1 MWTRKELKTKAK
13 LRFKANYWK
22 AVLIGLAVLFITGGS
37 GTAGGFAQ
45 GMVSGSDTEEDY
57 QQELGDD
64 SQFTE
69 EGSSQS
75 EEDGLIK
82 EEGSDQSE
90 EDALILRV
98 DPENGVEL
106 NEEDLIDAVALT
118 MLIGIVVF
126 VAIIICLIAIPL
138 EILVFN
144 PLYVGCKRFYLKNLK
159 EDAQV
164 REICYAFDNGYKNT
178 VKTMFFRELY
188 TLLWCLLLF
197 IPGII
202 KSYEY
207 SMIPYILAE
216 HPDMPRKEVFALS
229 KKMMDGNKWRAFLLD
244 LSFFGWLILDA
255 LTLGILGIFY
265 LNPYMEQ
272 TGAALYE
279 KLKEQ

>member
-45 GMVSGSDTEEDY
+45 GMVSESDTQEDY
-57 QQELGDD
+57 EQEWEDD
-64 SQFTE
+64 SQ
-69 EGSSQS
+69 
-75 EEDGLIK
+75 
-82 EEGSDQSE
+82 
-90 EDALILRV
+90 ILRV

-144 PLYVGCKRFYLKNLK
+144 PMYVGCKRFYLKNLK

-164 REICYAFDNGYKNT
+164 REICYAFDNGYKNI

-229 KKMMDGNKWRAFLLD
+229 KKMMYGNKWRAFLLD
-244 LSFFGWLILDA
+244 LSFFGWIILDA

-265 LNPYMEQ
+265 LNPYMQQ
-272 TGAALYE
+272 TEAALYE

>member
-45 GMVSGSDTEEDY
+45 GMVSGSDTEEYDY
-57 QQELGDD
+57 QQELEDD

-75 EEDGLIK
+75 EED
-82 EEGSDQSE
+82 
-90 EDALILRV
+90 ALILRM
-98 DPENGVEL
+98 DSENGVEL

-272 TGAALYE
+272 TEAALYE

>member
-45 GMVSGSDTEEDY
+45 GMVSGSDAEEEDY

-64 SQFTE
+64 SQ
-69 EGSSQS
+69 
-75 EEDGLIK
+75 
-82 EEGSDQSE
+82 
-90 EDALILRV
+90 ILRV

-164 REICYAFDNGYKNT
+164 REICYSFDNGYKNT

-272 TGAALYE
+272 TEAALYE

>member
-13 LRFKANYWK
+13 VRFRANYWK
-22 AVLIGLAVLFITGGS
+22 AVLIGLVVLFVSGGGGS
-37 GTAGGFAQ
+37 VSSTAEGFVQ
-45 GMVSGSDTEEDY
+45 GMMSGSDTEEYDY
-57 QQELGDD
+57 LQDWGDEDD

-69 EGSSQS
+69 GGSNQS
-75 EEDGLIK
+75 EEESLLKEDSLIM
-82 EEGSDQSE
+82 
-90 EDALILRV
+90 RV
-98 DPENGVEL
+98 DTENGVEL
-106 NEEDLIDAVALT
+106 NNELLADTVA
-118 MLIGIVVF
+118 MVIFIGIVVF
-126 VAIIICLIAIPL
+126 VVLIICIILIPL
-138 EILVFN
+138 QILVFN
-144 PLYVGCKRFYLKNLK
+144 PLHVGCKRFFVKNLK

-164 REICYAFDNGYKNT
+164 REICYAFDNGYKN
-178 VKTMFFRELY
+178 VIKTMFFRGLY
-188 TLLWCLLLF
+188 TFLWFLLLF

-202 KSYEY
+202 KFYEY

-216 HPDMPRKEVFALS
+216 HPNMPMKEVFALS
-229 KKMMDGNKWRAFLLD
+229 KTMMDGNKWRAFLLD